1 MSSARFALGLLALAL
16 VVPAAGCQLV
26 SRNQLTACEAQ
37 TRELSEQSKAQLAEI
52 ANLKA
57 HNRTVE
63 NRLMK
68 AEEELALLDERAGL
82 DKQKMSNY
90 EYERD
95 QVGQELEGLVQTASF
110 HSGPVDPRLRDLC
123 RRCPDLKL
131 DPKSGLCKLKS
142 DVQFTSG
149 EASLPPDARRQLDQL
164 AQLLKTPQAR
174 DLRVMVV
181 GHTDSRTVG
190 KRGTRDHY
198 PDNWHLS
205 AARALN
211 VAEYLQRA
219 GLREDQVGIAGYGRH
234 QPVAANETEA
244 TRMRNR
250 RVEIFI
256 TGPET
261 PIVGWTETAT
271 NLYR

>member
-1 MSSARFALGLLALAL
+1 VL
-16 VVPAAGCQLV
+16 
-26 SRNQLTACEAQ
+26 
-37 TRELSEQSKAQLAEI
+37 
-52 ANLKA
+52 
-57 HNRTVE
+57 
-63 NRLMK
+63 
-68 AEEELALLDERAGL
+68 
-82 DKQKMSNY
+82 
-90 EYERD
+90 
-95 QVGQELEGLVQTASF
+95 
-110 HSGPVDPRLRDLC
+110 
-123 RRCPDLKL
+123 
-131 DPKSGLCKLKS
+131 
-142 DVQFTSG
+142 FTSG

-234 QPVAANETEA
+234 QPLAANETDA
-244 TRMRNR
+244 ARMRNR

>member
-261 PIVGWTETAT
+261 PSVGWTETAT